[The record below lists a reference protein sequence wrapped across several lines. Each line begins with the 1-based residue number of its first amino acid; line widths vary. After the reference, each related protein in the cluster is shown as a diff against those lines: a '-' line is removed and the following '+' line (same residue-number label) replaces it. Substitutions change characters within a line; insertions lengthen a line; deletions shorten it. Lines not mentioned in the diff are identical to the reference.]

1 MHGVSVCS
9 FTLGLDLADC
19 GVTVCYFTGLD
30 LAERGVIVCSFT
42 FTDLSERGVN
52 ECFFSRLSVLA
63 DLGVHEFSF
72 Y

>member
-1 MHGVSVCS
+1 MHGVGVCY
-9 FTLGLDLADC
+9 FTLSLDLADC

-63 DLGVHEFSF
+63 DLGVHEFFFS
-72 Y
+72 